1 MKGFNEP
8 ELRPPGGSGLKRET
22 SPESLFSFARNPL
35 EEHRVV
41 NKKNG
46 TALRGPVFY
55 CITWFRRYG
64 RRHRRDLG
72 GCSYDHRADDRGQL
86 CRSAHQDEPG

>member
-22 SPESLFSFARNPL
+22 SPESLFSFAQNPL

-41 NKKNG
+41 NKKG
-46 TALRGPVFY
+46 AVTKFVKTLLLPFLEQSEV
-55 CITWFRRYG
+55 
-64 RRHRRDLG
+64 
-72 GCSYDHRADDRGQL
+72 
-86 CRSAHQDEPG
+86 